1 MATQKEQF
9 AAAEALA
16 RAGKLDEALRAYSK
30 ILKRAPGNTQARYRV
45 AVVELMRGRIQDGEK
60 HLRICLRNQ
69 PENPDILF
77 SLGRARAAR
86 GAYEEAAEHLATA
99 AVLAPERADIKS
111 VLGDAYYLSG
121 DLTEALTV
129 YTAASQQSPAD
140 PRIKVNMANVYSRL
154 GDHDN
159 AIRTMQAAVD
169 LMPDSPEIALALATV
184 LRSAGQLAEAYRIAD
199 TIVSGAPENISA
211 VALKAELLD
220 RLGDNNEAAALLIP
234 HLDTDPVPPALAR
247 ACGQVAINQVQEGI
261 SRADVISLIDRAL
274 TRPGLNR
281 LERRGLLFMQAAL
294 QQKTGDHKA
303 AFATARQANTEAGIH
318 YDRDAVNRRFDRYR
332 NTFAL
337 ERLPRLSLST
347 VQDETPVFIL
357 GMPRSGTSLVEQI
370 LDSHPEIA
378 GGGELPGIPR
388 ATQTL
393 PDYPDTLE
401 SLDGGA
407 LDTIAQTYLAEL
419 REISADARF
428 VTDKMPINA
437 EHLGFIWQLFPN
449 ARVIHCRRHPLAIGL
464 SCFFQNFR
472 SRNEFTFSLEG
483 FAHYYRHYDSLMAH
497 WQRTLNL
504 PTLELHY
511 ERLTTDPRETI
522 AEMLSFLDLPWDD
535 ACLAFDKNKRFV
547 DTLSY
552 AQVRRPISHE
562 ASARHLK
569 YATQL
574 APLADALADEIARYE
589 SEAPTT
595 G

>member
-16 RAGKLDEALRAYSK
+16 RAGKLDEAFRAYSK

-45 AVVELMRGRIQDGEK
+45 AVVELMRGRIRDGEK
-60 HLRICLRNQ
+60 QLRICLRDQ

-77 SLGRARAAR
+77 SLGRACAAR
-86 GAYEEAAEHLATA
+86 GAYEEAAGHLATA
-99 AVLAPERADIKS
+99 ATLAPGRADIKS

-121 DLTEALTV
+121 ALTDALAV
-129 YTAASQQSPAD
+129 YTAASQQSPDD

-159 AIRTMQAAVD
+159 AIRTMQSAVD
-169 LMPDSPEIALALATV
+169 LLPDSPEIALAHASV
-184 LRSAGQLAEAYRIAD
+184 LRSAGQLSEALQIVD
-199 TIVSGAPENISA
+199 TILSGAPENLSA

-220 RLGDNNEAAALLIP
+220 RLGDNSDAAALLTP
-234 HLDTDPVPPALAR
+234 LLDSDPVPPALAR
-247 ACGQVAINQVQEGI
+247 ACGQVAINQAREEI
-261 SRADVISLIDRAL
+261 PRAEVISLIDRAL

-294 QQKTGDHKA
+294 QQKTGDHEA
-303 AFATARQANTEAGIH
+303 AFTTALQANSEAGIH

-337 ERLPRLSLST
+337 ERLPRLSRST

-370 LDSHPEIA
+370 LDSHPEVA
-378 GGGELPGIPR
+378 GGGELPGIPG
-388 ATQTL
+388 ATQSL

-401 SLDGGA
+401 SLDSGA

-419 REISADARF
+419 RAISAEARF

-437 EHLGFIWQLFPN
+437 EHLGFIWQLFPG
-449 ARVIHCRRHPLAIGL
+449 ARIIHCRRHPLAIGL

-483 FAHYYRHYDSLMAH
+483 FAHYYRHYDSLMTH
-497 WQRTLNL
+497 WQQTLNL
-504 PTLELHY
+504 PVFEIRY
-511 ERLTTDPRETI
+511 EMLTAAPQESI
-522 AEMLSFLDLPWDD
+522 AGMLSFLDLPWDD
-535 ACLAFDKNKRFV
+535 ACLAFDKNTRFV

-552 AQVRRPISHE
+552 AQVRRPISRE
-562 ASARHLK
+562 ASARHLN
-569 YATQL
+569 YAAQL
-574 APLADALADEIARYE
+574 APLADALAAEIARYE
-589 SEAPTT
+589 SEEPAAD
-595 G
+595 